1 MPMTE
6 YRTAPAPPRRFGTA
20 LLRTEIDGDDDHGYR
35 WTRRPGAAAPEPF
48 ADPARSADPA
58 LLALTVPETRGA
70 VRLALGAPDGTA
82 RWYRA
87 DAPAAAASLL
97 LYTDRGHELAGEL
110 HGLGRLL
117 RRLHDS
123 GPASWLGPDPADA
136 DPAAAHRLPR
146 GWRRL
151 HHWLDGA
158 AAIGDAPPA
167 RDRLVAVVGTDR
179 WELLRRWTTDVARS
193 PAVRCH
199 GAPGLG
205 SLVPGGAGGDPV
217 LLTGEDLAVAPWTWD
232 LGWVVGELVELSW
245 QLGRSTGLPEL
256 LTALFTGYGQDLGPD
271 WSRHAA
277 LRITLHVHDFSA
289 YTHGSA
295 DILREYAD
303 FLAFLID
310 QSAGAAGRPE
320 REQS

>member
-1 MPMTE
+1 MSMTDH
-6 YRTAPAPPRRFGTA
+6 RAAPAPPRSFGTA
-20 LLRTEIDGDDDHGYR
+20 LLRTEIDGNDDDGYR
-35 WTRRPGAAAPEPF
+35 WTRRPGPAAPQPF
-48 ADPARSADPA
+48 ADPARSTDPA

-70 VRLALGAPDGTA
+70 VRLTLGVPDGAA
-82 RWYRA
+82 RWYPT
-87 DAPAAAASLL
+87 DAPTAAASLL
-97 LYTDRGHELAGEL
+97 LYTDRGHELAGDL

-123 GPASWLGPDPADA
+123 GPAPWDRPDPD
-136 DPAAAHRLPR
+136 DPAPTADQRLPR

-151 HHWLDGA
+151 HRWLDGA
-158 AAIGDAPPA
+158 AAVGDAAPA
-167 RDRLVAVVGTDR
+167 RDRLGAVLGSHRWQLLRDWTAEVAV
-179 WELLRRWTTDVARS
+179 S
-193 PAVRCH
+193 PAARCH

-205 SLVPGGAGGDPV
+205 SLVPAGRRGDPV

-256 LTALFTGYGQDLGPD
+256 LAALFTGYGRDLGPD
-271 WSRHAA
+271 WSRYAA

-295 DILREYAD
+295 DILRGYSD

-310 QSAGAAGRPE
+310 QPAGVTGRAEGEP
-320 REQS
+320 S